1 MMQSVDMPGS
11 QGSTRSQPEP
21 RPPQN
26 IETRLK
32 AHYIRGMYIR
42 PPAVAGTFYEGIAD
56 RLTRQVDAC
65 FAANPPAPERKERF
79 LGAVVPHAGLM
90 YSGHVAAAFYTLA
103 DLPKRFIIL
112 CPNHTGAGHFAAI
125 NRHGAWRTPLGD
137 VAIDTALADALMVR
151 TPLLVEDTR
160 AHAREHS
167 LEVQLPF
174 LQRLLGDF
182 TFVPICLGA
191 HRYDYA
197 EEIARAVAGVVKS
210 EIDVGILASSDL
222 NHYEDQRETMR
233 KDQLAID
240 PILARDPRELWRVVD
255 EYDVSMCGFIP
266 TTTMLLAANEL
277 GATSARLIKHATSG
291 DVNGDYSHV
300 VGYASLLIS

>member
-1 MMQSVDMPGS
+1 M
-11 QGSTRSQPEP
+11 
-21 RPPQN
+21 
-26 IETRLK
+26 
-32 AHYIRGMYIR
+32 HIR
-42 PPAVAGTFYEGIAD
+42 PPAVAGTFYESSPE
-56 RLTRQVDAC
+56 RLRAQVDAC
-65 FAANPPAPERKERF
+65 FAANPPAPSKERF

-90 YSGHVAAAFYTLA
+90 YSGHVAAAFYALA
-103 DLPKRFIIL
+103 ELPKRLIIL

-125 NRHGAWRTPLGD
+125 QREGAWRTPLGD
-137 VAIDTALADALMVR
+137 VAIDTRLADALMAK
-151 TPLLVEDTR
+151 TQLLAEDAR

-197 EEIARAVAGVVKS
+197 EEIGQVIADVLKDERDVA
-210 EIDVGILASSDL
+210 ILASSDL
-222 NHYEDQRETMR
+222 NHYEDQSETLR

-240 PILARDPRELWRVVD
+240 QVLARDPRGLWRVID

-266 TTTMLLAANEL
+266 TTTMLVAANAL
-277 GATSARLIKHATSG
+277 GAANARLVKHATSG

-300 VGYASLLIS
+300 VGYASVVVS